1 MHVPLFSMR
10 SEQPPHDAFV
20 FCKCLPANML
30 ICKASGGKILF
41 LFYIQDEQTVDL
53 SFSQAFRQ
61 VQVIQLFVRIL
72 QRLRSV
78 ITVVFPV
85 TI

>member
-1 MHVPLFSMR
+1 MR

-20 FCKCLPANML
+20 FCKCLPAHML

-53 SFSQAFRQ
+53 SFGQAFGQIQ
-61 VQVIQLFVRIL
+61 VMEFLISIP
-72 QRLRSV
+72 QRLR
-78 ITVVFPV
+78 P
-85 TI
+85 